1 MATRRNEANPPKR
14 SLTPREVAVIRK
26 LDEEINRVITEH
38 DGSANVDD
46 ERREPKSDEPAP

>member
-26 LDEEINRVITEH
+26 LDEEINRVITEQ
-38 DGSANVDD
+38 DGTSDVDD
-46 ERREPKSDEPAP
+46 ERREPKSEKPAP